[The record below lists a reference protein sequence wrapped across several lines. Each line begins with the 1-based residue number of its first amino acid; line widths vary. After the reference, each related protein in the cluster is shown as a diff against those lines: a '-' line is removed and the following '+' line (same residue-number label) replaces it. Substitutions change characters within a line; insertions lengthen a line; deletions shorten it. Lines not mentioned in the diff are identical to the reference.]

1 MLIQNKI
8 AVLGLDNVGKTT
20 LIRRLLNIDL
30 INRDPPRTQG
40 FDVTEII
47 LKREKANDEHIDVVE
62 FPILFIDVGGLKV
75 FQLTLWEELI
85 TSDIIAVIYVVDVN
99 ESVRIHNDLDA
110 FRLIIN
116 NTNKVPILVLGNKVD
131 VNENGDFLMKTNN
144 LFEILDIVDHKINDP
159 FREIVVLPI
168 SAKTGLN
175 FDLFI
180 DWLYRIFT
188 KKNTT

>member
-40 FDVTEII
+40 IDVTEII

-110 FRLIIN
+110 FRLNII
-116 NTNKVPILVLGNKVD
+116 NTNKFPILVLGNKVD